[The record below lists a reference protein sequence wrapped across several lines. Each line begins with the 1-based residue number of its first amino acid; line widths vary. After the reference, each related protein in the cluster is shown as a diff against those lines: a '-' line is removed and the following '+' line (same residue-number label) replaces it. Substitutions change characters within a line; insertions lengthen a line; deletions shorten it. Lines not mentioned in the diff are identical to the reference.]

1 MVNLILLEVIFYSFE
16 FTIKKGNDLNTK
28 SSDKKY
34 EMLIKPVAW
43 KDQIRIVAFQACS
56 VYIHTYILKVYV
68 KIHIYIEKF
77 GESCIAFVSGET
89 QLIS

>member
-1 MVNLILLEVIFYSFE
+1 MYIFSQVLIYKIVTLILLEVIFYSFE

-56 VYIHTYILKVYV
+56 VYIHT
-68 KIHIYIEKF
+68 HIY
-77 GESCIAFVSGET
+77 S
-89 QLIS
+89 